1 MKTSPKITKV
11 SVTTFEHELENVG
24 KDYNTFNMVYEAGS
38 KLKQTGTVLQ
48 IHTDQ
53 GIVGEYPEIGR
64 ALGDVQ
70 TVAQY
75 LIGKDVLSREK
86 IYNDTKRGL
95 RHGAM
100 LGVGVIDICLWD
112 IAGKLYDEPLYRLL
126 GGEKKPL
133 PAYASTLHGDENGG
147 LQTPQDFADFAEQ
160 CYEMGYRSF
169 KVHGWGLAGSNI
181 QREIDNVLNLGKQFE
196 GRMDLLID
204 PACEIKNFGDALK
217 LGKACDEANFFWW
230 EDPYQDGGVSQ
241 FAHRKLRQMVKTP
254 LLQTEHIRLLEQHV
268 DFIVAEGTDYVRA
281 GAHED
286 GGVTG
291 AMKIAHASEGF
302 GLDMELHGPG
312 PVHRH
317 IMSSIRNTNFFEL
330 GLVHPK
336 VKTTKAPVYLGYNDD
351 LDGIDSDGNVFAPD
365 GPGIGVPLDWDWIRA
380 HQTDH
385 GVLAET

>member
-1 MKTSPKITKV
+1 MKTGPRITKV
-11 SVTTFEHELENVG
+11 TVTTFEHELENVG
-24 KDYNTFNMVYEAGS
+24 KDYNTFNMVYEGGS
-38 KLKQTGTVLQ
+38 KLKQSGTILQ

-64 ALGDVQ
+64 AIGDVQ
-70 TVAQY
+70 TVAEY
-75 LIGKDVLSREK
+75 LIGKDALSRES
-86 IYNDTKRGL
+86 IYNDMKRGL

-147 LQTPQDFADFAEQ
+147 LQTPEDFANFAEQ

-169 KVHGWGLAGSNI
+169 KVHGWGLARNDI
-181 QREIDNVLNLGKQFE
+181 KREIDNVLNLGRQFD

-217 LGKACDEANFFWW
+217 LGRACDEAEFFWW

-268 DFIVAEGTDYVRA
+268 DFIVADATDYVRA

-291 AMKIAHASEGF
+291 AMKIAHACEGF

-330 GLVHPK
+330 GLVHPN
-336 VKTTKAPVYLGYNDD
+336 VRTTKAPVYLGYSDD
-351 LDGIDSDGNVFAPD
+351 LDGIDRDGHVFAPD

-380 HQTDH
+380 HQVDE
-385 GVLAET
+385 GVLAEI

>member
-1 MKTSPKITKV
+1 MKTGPRITKV
-11 SVTTFEHELENVG
+11 TVTTFEHELENVG
-24 KDYNTFNMVYEAGS
+24 KDYNTFNMVYEGGS
-38 KLKQTGTVLQ
+38 KLKQSGTILQ

-64 ALGDVQ
+64 AIGDVQ
-70 TVAQY
+70 TVAEY
-75 LIGKDVLSREK
+75 LIGKDALSRES
-86 IYNDTKRGL
+86 IYNDMKRGL

-147 LQTPQDFADFAEQ
+147 LQTPEDFSNFAEQ
-160 CYEMGYRSF
+160 CYEMGYRAF
-169 KVHGWGLAGSNI
+169 KVHGWGLARNDI
-181 QREIDNVLNLGKQFE
+181 KREIDNVLNLGRQFA

-217 LGKACDEANFFWW
+217 LGRACDEAEFFWW

-268 DFIVAEGTDYVRA
+268 DFIVADATDYVRA

-291 AMKIAHASEGF
+291 AMKIAHACEGF

-330 GLVHPK
+330 GLVHPN
-336 VKTTKAPVYLGYNDD
+336 VRTTKAPVYLGYSDD
-351 LDGIDSDGNVFAPD
+351 LDGIDSDGHVFAPD
-365 GPGIGVPLDWDWIRA
+365 GPGIGVPLDWDWIRS
-380 HQTDH
+380 HQVDE
-385 GVLAET
+385 GVLAEI